1 MGNKL
6 LVFGSDFD
14 EKETLNATD
23 AIAQKKR
30 FIHRMLLFPTNGKGK
45 QTYYRYYYYYS
56 SSPFLPLP
64 SLIIR
69 HVKKREKMGGG
80 RERKRERERERKKS
94 LLFPGWMGRPQW
106 IIPRVGFDNY

>member
-1 MGNKL
+1 
-6 LVFGSDFD
+6 
-14 EKETLNATD
+14 
-23 AIAQKKR
+23 
-30 FIHRMLLFPTNGKGK
+30 MLLFPTNGKGK

-69 HVKKREKMGGG
+69 HVKKGEKMGGG
-80 RERKRERERERKKS
+80 REREREKS

-106 IIPRVGFDNY
+106 IIPGVGFINPVKGPQPPNTGGQFTCLIKEV